1 MDPEQLS
8 SALAA
13 AARRVLEDAA
23 FVFTEEVAAPADESA
38 WPQTVSQ
45 THLPFDGPV
54 CGRFM
59 LAASARLGETLAA
72 EMLGAEPGS
81 PEAAEQA
88 EDALREV
95 LNMIAGVTL
104 EQVFGDQ
111 PWELSVP
118 EVRRVSPAEHQRE
131 SARRRGL
138 GPPGYRGVRSDR
150 AGGLSRRSVALMG
163 AVTRVLIVDD
173 SAVIRQT
180 LSGALARD
188 PEIEVVG
195 TAPDPYVARDMIVA
209 LKPDVISLDLEM
221 PRMDGITFLRKLM
234 HHYPLPVV
242 VVSSLT
248 PKGGDLA
255 LEAMA
260 AGAMAVVCK
269 PRTAFSA
276 AGIIDELAATLKSV
290 ARANVREVL
299 RTRETTVPR
308 PQALARTTNR
318 ILAIGASTGG
328 TTALEGL
335 LRAMPPDLPG
345 TVVSQHMPEL
355 FTSAFAQR
363 LAKETG
369 LDVREAQEGDSVVPG
384 KVLIAPGNRHLL
396 LGRSGARY
404 QVSVRDGPTVNRHR
418 PSVDVMF
425 KSVAKAAGRNAI
437 GVILTGMGRDGAQGL
452 LEMRQAGAFTIAQD
466 EASCVVFG
474 MPKAAI
480 DIDAVDEV
488 VSLDQHSGPPRAA
501 VQQRHRREN
510 MKILLVDDS
519 KASRMIVKR
528 SLKQA
533 GFGDHPVEE
542 VDNGVEAIKAIKEA
556 PPDLVLCDWNMPE
569 MSGIQLLETLNA
581 EGIKVRL
588 GFVTS
593 EGTDDVKQRA
603 RDAGALFFVSKP
615 VTADKL
621 QDALTGIL
629 D

>member
-1 MDPEQLS
+1 MP
-8 SALAA
+8 
-13 AARRVLEDAA
+13 
-23 FVFTEEVAAPADESA
+23 
-38 WPQTVSQ
+38 
-45 THLPFDGPV
+45 
-54 CGRFM
+54 
-59 LAASARLGETLAA
+59 
-72 EMLGAEPGS
+72 
-81 PEAAEQA
+81 
-88 EDALREV
+88 
-95 LNMIAGVTL
+95 
-104 EQVFGDQ
+104 
-111 PWELSVP
+111 
-118 EVRRVSPAEHQRE
+118 
-131 SARRRGL
+131 
-138 GPPGYRGVRSDR
+138 
-150 AGGLSRRSVALMG
+150 
-163 AVTRVLIVDD
+163 TRVLIVDD

-180 LSGALARD
+180 LGGALARD

-195 TAPDPYVARDMIVA
+195 MAPDPYVARDMIVA
-209 LKPDVISLDLEM
+209 LRPDVISLDLEM

-269 PRTAFSA
+269 PRTAFSVT
-276 AGIIDELAATLKSV
+276 GIIDELAATLKSV

-299 RTRETTVPR
+299 RTRETAAPR

-384 KVLIAPGNRHLL
+384 KVLIAKGNRHLL

-425 KSVAKAAGRNAI
+425 KSVAKAAGSNAI
-437 GVILTGMGRDGAQGL
+437 GLILTGMGRDGAQGL
-452 LEMRQAGAFTIAQD
+452 LEMRQAGAVTIAQD
-466 EASCVVFG
+466 EANCVVFG

-488 VSLDQHSGPPRAA
+488 VSLTNIPGHL
-501 VQQRHRREN
+501 
-510 MKILLVDDS
+510 I
-519 KASRMIVKR
+519 
-528 SLKQA
+528 
-533 GFGDHPVEE
+533 
-542 VDNGVEAIKAIKEA
+542 
-556 PPDLVLCDWNMPE
+556 
-569 MSGIQLLETLNA
+569 
-581 EGIKVRL
+581 RL
-588 GFVTS
+588 FNSDIGERT
-593 EGTDDVKQRA
+593 
-603 RDAGALFFVSKP
+603 
-615 VTADKL
+615 
-621 QDALTGIL
+621 
-629 D
+629 

>member
-1 MDPEQLS
+1 MS
-8 SALAA
+8 
-13 AARRVLEDAA
+13 
-23 FVFTEEVAAPADESA
+23 T
-38 WPQTVSQ
+38 T
-45 THLPFDGPV
+45 
-54 CGRFM
+54 
-59 LAASARLGETLAA
+59 
-72 EMLGAEPGS
+72 
-81 PEAAEQA
+81 
-88 EDALREV
+88 
-95 LNMIAGVTL
+95 
-104 EQVFGDQ
+104 
-111 PWELSVP
+111 
-118 EVRRVSPAEHQRE
+118 
-131 SARRRGL
+131 
-138 GPPGYRGVRSDR
+138 
-150 AGGLSRRSVALMG
+150 
-163 AVTRVLIVDD
+163 TRVLIVDD

-195 TAPDPYVARDMIVA
+195 TAPDPYIARDMIVA

-234 HHYPLPVV
+234 RHYPLPVV

-269 PRTAFSA
+269 PRTAVSA

-318 ILAIGASTGG
+318 VLAIGASTGG

-355 FTSAFAQR
+355 FTSSFAQR

-369 LDVREAQEGDSVVPG
+369 LDVREAQEGDSVIPG

-396 LGRSGARY
+396 LARSGARY
-404 QVSVRDGPTVNRHR
+404 QVSVKDGPAVNRHR

-425 KSVAKAAGRNAI
+425 KSVAKTAGRNAI

-488 VSLDQHSGPPRAA
+488 VSLTNIP
-501 VQQRHRREN
+501 
-510 MKILLVDDS
+510 
-519 KASRMIVKR
+519 SR
-528 SLKQA
+528 L
-533 GFGDHPVEE
+533 
-542 VDNGVEAIKAIKEA
+542 
-556 PPDLVLCDWNMPE
+556 
-569 MSGIQLLETLNA
+569 
-581 EGIKVRL
+581 VRL
-588 GFVTS
+588 FNS
-593 EGTDDVKQRA
+593 D
-603 RDAGALFFVSKP
+603 
-615 VTADKL
+615 
-621 QDALTGIL
+621 TGERK
-629 D
+629 

>member
-1 MDPEQLS
+1 
-8 SALAA
+8 
-13 AARRVLEDAA
+13 
-23 FVFTEEVAAPADESA
+23 
-38 WPQTVSQ
+38 
-45 THLPFDGPV
+45 
-54 CGRFM
+54 
-59 LAASARLGETLAA
+59 
-72 EMLGAEPGS
+72 
-81 PEAAEQA
+81 
-88 EDALREV
+88 
-95 LNMIAGVTL
+95 
-104 EQVFGDQ
+104 
-111 PWELSVP
+111 
-118 EVRRVSPAEHQRE
+118 
-131 SARRRGL
+131 
-138 GPPGYRGVRSDR
+138 
-150 AGGLSRRSVALMG
+150 MG

-180 LSGALARD
+180 LSAALARD

-195 TAPDPYVARDMIVA
+195 MAPDPYVARDLIVA

-234 HHYPLPVV
+234 RYYPLPVV

-299 RTRETTVPR
+299 RTRDTTVPR
-308 PQALARTTNR
+308 PQTLGRTTNR
-318 ILAIGASTGG
+318 VLAIGASTGG

-488 VSLDQHSGPPRAA
+488 VSLT
-501 VQQRHRREN
+501 
-510 MKILLVDDS
+510 KIPGRL
-519 KASRMIVKR
+519 
-528 SLKQA
+528 
-533 GFGDHPVEE
+533 
-542 VDNGVEAIKAIKEA
+542 
-556 PPDLVLCDWNMPE
+556 
-569 MSGIQLLETLNA
+569 
-581 EGIKVRL
+581 VRL
-588 GFVTS
+588 FNN
-593 EGTDDVKQRA
+593 D
-603 RDAGALFFVSKP
+603 
-615 VTADKL
+615 
-621 QDALTGIL
+621 TGEKT
-629 D
+629 